1 MKITLVAAIA
11 SNNVIG
17 KENSLPWN
25 IPEDLKRFK
34 QMTSG
39 HTILMGRKTFD
50 SIGRPLPN
58 RQNIVMTKDKNFEQE
73 GIKVINDFDEALE
86 LIKESNEDV
95 FVIGGSKIY
104 ELFEPVANSLAIT
117 RILKD
122 FEGDAFF
129 PDINWDLWQI
139 EKEEKFFDEKS
150 NVECKL
156 IEYSK
161 KLSFIISLL
170 CSLSSPRLSI
180 LIPSTGTFS
189 ATFFSSLKVLAF
201 LAIKVEF

>member
-58 RQNIVMTKDKNFEQE
+58 RQNIVMTKDENFEQE

-86 LIKESNEDV
+86 LIKESNEDI

-161 KLSFIISLL
+161 K
-170 CSLSSPRLSI
+170 
-180 LIPSTGTFS
+180 
-189 ATFFSSLKVLAF
+189 A
-201 LAIKVEF
+201 

>member
-58 RQNIVMTKDKNFEQE
+58 RQNLVMTKDENFERE
-73 GIKVINDFDEALE
+73 GIKVINDFNEALE
-86 LIKESNEDV
+86 LKKESNEDV

-122 FEGDAFF
+122 FDGDAFF

-139 EKEEKFFDEKS
+139 EKEENFFDEKS
-150 NVECKL
+150 NIECKL

-161 KLSFIISLL
+161 K
-170 CSLSSPRLSI
+170 
-180 LIPSTGTFS
+180 
-189 ATFFSSLKVLAF
+189 A
-201 LAIKVEF
+201 

>member
-161 KLSFIISLL
+161 K
-170 CSLSSPRLSI
+170 
-180 LIPSTGTFS
+180 
-189 ATFFSSLKVLAF
+189 A
-201 LAIKVEF
+201 

>member
-17 KENSLPWN
+17 KENSLPWS

-139 EKEEKFFDEKS
+139 EKEENFFDEKS
-150 NVECKL
+150 NIECKL

-161 KLSFIISLL
+161 K
-170 CSLSSPRLSI
+170 
-180 LIPSTGTFS
+180 T
-189 ATFFSSLKVLAF
+189 
-201 LAIKVEF
+201 

>member
-73 GIKVINDFDEALE
+73 GIKVVNDFDEALE

-129 PDINWDLWQI
+129 PNINWDLWQI
-139 EKEEKFFDEKS
+139 EKEENFFDEKS
-150 NVECKL
+150 NIECKL

-161 KLSFIISLL
+161 K
-170 CSLSSPRLSI
+170 
-180 LIPSTGTFS
+180 
-189 ATFFSSLKVLAF
+189 A
-201 LAIKVEF
+201 

>member
-58 RQNIVMTKDKNFEQE
+58 RQNIVMTKDENFERE

-86 LIKESNEDV
+86 LIKESNEDI

-161 KLSFIISLL
+161 K
-170 CSLSSPRLSI
+170 
-180 LIPSTGTFS
+180 
-189 ATFFSSLKVLAF
+189 A
-201 LAIKVEF
+201 

>member
-58 RQNIVMTKDKNFEQE
+58 RQNIVMTKDENFERE

-86 LIKESNEDV
+86 LIKKSNEDV

-161 KLSFIISLL
+161 K
-170 CSLSSPRLSI
+170 
-180 LIPSTGTFS
+180 
-189 ATFFSSLKVLAF
+189 A
-201 LAIKVEF
+201 

>member
-58 RQNIVMTKDKNFEQE
+58 RQNIVMTKNDIRARKENYAQYEKFCKHLNLYSKI
-73 GIKVINDFDEALE
+73 IKVPITVMGIESDEH
-86 LIKESNEDV
+86 
-95 FVIGGSKIY
+95 
-104 ELFEPVANSLAIT
+104 AI
-117 RILKD
+117 R
-122 FEGDAFF
+122 F
-129 PDINWDLWQI
+129 
-139 EKEEKFFDEKS
+139 
-150 NVECKL
+150 
-156 IEYSK
+156 
-161 KLSFIISLL
+161 
-170 CSLSSPRLSI
+170 
-180 LIPSTGTFS
+180 
-189 ATFFSSLKVLAF
+189 
-201 LAIKVEF
+201 

>member
-58 RQNIVMTKDKNFEQE
+58 RQNIVMTKDENFERE

-86 LIKESNEDV
+86 LIKESKEDV

-104 ELFEPVANSLAIT
+104 ELFEPVANTLAIT

-129 PDINWDLWQI
+129 PDINWELWQI
-139 EKEEKFFDEKS
+139 EKEENFFDEKS
-150 NVECKL
+150 KIECKL

-161 KLSFIISLL
+161 K
-170 CSLSSPRLSI
+170 
-180 LIPSTGTFS
+180 
-189 ATFFSSLKVLAF
+189 A
-201 LAIKVEF
+201 

>member
-17 KENSLPWN
+17 KKNSLPWN

-58 RQNIVMTKDKNFEQE
+58 RQNIVMTKDENFERE

-86 LIKESNEDV
+86 LIKESNEDI

-150 NVECKL
+150 NIECKL

-161 KLSFIISLL
+161 K
-170 CSLSSPRLSI
+170 
-180 LIPSTGTFS
+180 
-189 ATFFSSLKVLAF
+189 A
-201 LAIKVEF
+201 

>member
-58 RQNIVMTKDKNFEQE
+58 RQNIVMTKDENFKKE

-86 LIKESNEDV
+86 LIKESNEDI

-139 EKEEKFFDEKS
+139 EKEENFFDEKS
-150 NVECKL
+150 NIECKL

-161 KLSFIISLL
+161 K
-170 CSLSSPRLSI
+170 
-180 LIPSTGTFS
+180 
-189 ATFFSSLKVLAF
+189 A
-201 LAIKVEF
+201 

>member
-58 RQNIVMTKDKNFEQE
+58 RQNIVMTKNENFEQE
-73 GIKVINDFDEALE
+73 GIKVVNDFDEALE

-150 NVECKL
+150 NIECKL

-161 KLSFIISLL
+161 K
-170 CSLSSPRLSI
+170 
-180 LIPSTGTFS
+180 
-189 ATFFSSLKVLAF
+189 A
-201 LAIKVEF
+201 

>member
-58 RQNIVMTKDKNFEQE
+58 RQNIVMTKDENFERE

-139 EKEEKFFDEKS
+139 EKEENFFDEKS
-150 NVECKL
+150 NIECKL

-161 KLSFIISLL
+161 K
-170 CSLSSPRLSI
+170 
-180 LIPSTGTFS
+180 
-189 ATFFSSLKVLAF
+189 A
-201 LAIKVEF
+201 

>member
-139 EKEEKFFDEKS
+139 EKEENFFDEKS
-150 NVECKL
+150 NIECKL

-161 KLSFIISLL
+161 K
-170 CSLSSPRLSI
+170 
-180 LIPSTGTFS
+180 T
-189 ATFFSSLKVLAF
+189 
-201 LAIKVEF
+201 

>member
-39 HTILMGRKTFD
+39 NTILMGRKTFD

-58 RQNIVMTKDKNFEQE
+58 RQNIVMTKDENFERE

-86 LIKESNEDV
+86 LIKESKEDV

-104 ELFEPVANSLAIT
+104 ELFEPVANTLAIT

-129 PDINWDLWQI
+129 PDINWELWQI
-139 EKEEKFFDEKS
+139 EKEENFFDEKS
-150 NVECKL
+150 NIECKL

-161 KLSFIISLL
+161 K
-170 CSLSSPRLSI
+170 
-180 LIPSTGTFS
+180 
-189 ATFFSSLKVLAF
+189 A
-201 LAIKVEF
+201 

>member
-58 RQNIVMTKDKNFEQE
+58 RQNIVMTKDENFKKE

-86 LIKESNEDV
+86 LIKESKEDV

-139 EKEEKFFDEKS
+139 EKEENFFDEKS
-150 NVECKL
+150 NIECKL

-161 KLSFIISLL
+161 K
-170 CSLSSPRLSI
+170 
-180 LIPSTGTFS
+180 
-189 ATFFSSLKVLAF
+189 A
-201 LAIKVEF
+201 

>member
-86 LIKESNEDV
+86 LIKESNEDI

-104 ELFEPVANSLAIT
+104 ELFEPGANSLAIT

-129 PDINWDLWQI
+129 PDINWELWQI

-161 KLSFIISLL
+161 K
-170 CSLSSPRLSI
+170 
-180 LIPSTGTFS
+180 
-189 ATFFSSLKVLAF
+189 A
-201 LAIKVEF
+201 

>member
-73 GIKVINDFDEALE
+73 GVKVINDFDEALE
-86 LIKESNEDV
+86 LIKESNEDI

-129 PDINWDLWQI
+129 PDINWELWQI
-139 EKEEKFFDEKS
+139 EKEENFFDEKS

-161 KLSFIISLL
+161 K
-170 CSLSSPRLSI
+170 
-180 LIPSTGTFS
+180 
-189 ATFFSSLKVLAF
+189 A
-201 LAIKVEF
+201 

>member
-39 HTILMGRKTFD
+39 NTILMGRKTFD

-58 RQNIVMTKDKNFEQE
+58 RQNIVMTKDENFKKE

-86 LIKESNEDV
+86 LIKESNEDI

-161 KLSFIISLL
+161 K
-170 CSLSSPRLSI
+170 
-180 LIPSTGTFS
+180 
-189 ATFFSSLKVLAF
+189 A
-201 LAIKVEF
+201 

>member
-86 LIKESNEDV
+86 LIKESNEDI

-129 PDINWDLWQI
+129 PDINWELWQI
-139 EKEEKFFDEKS
+139 EKEENFFDEKS
-150 NVECKL
+150 NIECKL

-161 KLSFIISLL
+161 K
-170 CSLSSPRLSI
+170 
-180 LIPSTGTFS
+180 
-189 ATFFSSLKVLAF
+189 A
-201 LAIKVEF
+201 

>member
-58 RQNIVMTKDKNFEQE
+58 RQNIVMTKDENFEQE

-150 NVECKL
+150 NIECKL

-161 KLSFIISLL
+161 K
-170 CSLSSPRLSI
+170 
-180 LIPSTGTFS
+180 T
-189 ATFFSSLKVLAF
+189 
-201 LAIKVEF
+201 

>member
-129 PDINWDLWQI
+129 PDFNWDLWQI

-150 NVECKL
+150 NIECKL

-161 KLSFIISLL
+161 K
-170 CSLSSPRLSI
+170 
-180 LIPSTGTFS
+180 
-189 ATFFSSLKVLAF
+189 A
-201 LAIKVEF
+201 